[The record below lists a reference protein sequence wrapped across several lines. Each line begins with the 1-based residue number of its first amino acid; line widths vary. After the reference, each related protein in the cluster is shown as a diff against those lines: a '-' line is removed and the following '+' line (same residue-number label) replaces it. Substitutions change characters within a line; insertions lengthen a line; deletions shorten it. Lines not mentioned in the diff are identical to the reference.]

1 MLALRTWSRALLV
14 AILLTFFSLDA
25 LAQRDAT
32 KSQSTQITRK
42 DTTQEERG
50 NVGNPMLG
58 VLIIIGVVG
67 FLVFV
72 AWVFSRVGHGGS
84 RPSDGTMN

>member
-1 MLALRTWSRALLV
+1 MLALCTWSRALLV
-14 AILLTFFSLDA
+14 AMLLTFFSLDA

-32 KSQSTQITRK
+32 KSQSSQITRK

-72 AWVFSRVGHGGS
+72 AWVFSRVGQGGS